1 MTFHIN
7 ETALSFPIKPA
18 QAKELSNAIKDVMQ
32 TFADKQ
38 QVQRPKR
45 WPSMEFRL
53 KGDAGDPGEVEFF
66 EIFCNPNA
74 HATAFDAKVLVT
86 LRTAG
91 GVKVATEGKL
101 TSLKSD
107 VDVFLTQSQ

>member
-18 QAKELSNAIKDVMQ
+18 QAKELSDAVRNVMQ

-38 QVQRPKR
+38 QAQRPKR

-53 KGDAGDPGEVEFF
+53 KGKPKLLGFVERGSV
-66 EIFCNPNA
+66 C
-74 HATAFDAKVLVT
+74 L
-86 LRTAG
+86 
-91 GVKVATEGKL
+91 
-101 TSLKSD
+101 
-107 VDVFLTQSQ
+107 